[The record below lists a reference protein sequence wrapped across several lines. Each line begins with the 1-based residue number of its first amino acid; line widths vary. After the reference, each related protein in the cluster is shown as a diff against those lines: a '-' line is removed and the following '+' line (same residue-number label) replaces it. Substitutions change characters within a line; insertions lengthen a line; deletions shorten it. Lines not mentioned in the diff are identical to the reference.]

1 MLTRQNI
8 HHLCPKCL
16 IFVLLSKSETQ
27 IILNKVFFTELSDV
41 QTDGGHKKGLF
52 LSLDFPFFFCLHR
65 PICNYEPLVEFPLSV
80 NLKSSGDFSTFGATS
95 VEAAR
100 LANFSFSSAAWARRV
115 WPSRVVQVLAVPGP
129 LPVPPATAPPPYNLH
144 CAPGSLAPN
153 PPQSSSPAI
162 LAAIAK
168 ARAGIQLDAKAQ

>member
-52 LSLDFPFFFCLHR
+52 LSLDFPFFFVSTAQSVIMSHWS
-65 PICNYEPLVEFPLSV
+65 NFLS
-80 NLKSSGDFSTFGATS
+80 L
-95 VEAAR
+95 
-100 LANFSFSSAAWARRV
+100 
-115 WPSRVVQVLAVPGP
+115 
-129 LPVPPATAPPPYNLH
+129 
-144 CAPGSLAPN
+144 
-153 PPQSSSPAI
+153 
-162 LAAIAK
+162 
-168 ARAGIQLDAKAQ
+168 